1 MWGSVIPPVLARRP
15 FSSGIF
21 NLLIGVW
28 ASQCFTHWKVFM
40 VVNFEQVC
48 FPSVPQTG
56 CLMMTVPALW
66 SPLRVIASSVTQN
79 VQGGFSFGEPRGD
92 NLARLQYYILLGK
105 ISFRRWPGVVMQ
117 PQLNPAIEH
126 VSMVVQGIKKAD
138 KLSRKPLCEH
148 ASRTNSFQVL
158 ETYWSVQQERE
169 LQTESGVMTWITPI
183 KPPNWMDLWD
193 PLPCQQPSPCL
204 PDVWTHPRSWPDGS
218 PNMAK

>member
-1 MWGSVIPPVLARRP
+1 MLHTLEG
-15 FSSGIF
+15 FHGGEF
-21 NLLIGVW
+21 W
-28 ASQCFTHWKVFM
+28 AGLFSQCSPDRVSDDDGSGT
-40 VVNFEQVC
+40 VVS
-48 FPSVPQTG
+48 PSRYSIFCNTE
-56 CLMMTVPALW
+56 C
-66 SPLRVIASSVTQN
+66 
-79 VQGGFSFGEPRGD
+79 PRGLFLFHPSWED
-92 NLARLQYYILLGK
+92 KLQK
-105 ISFRRWPGVVMQ
+105 VAWSSQ

-148 ASRTNSFQVL
+148 ASHTNSFQVL

-169 LQTESGVMTWITPI
+169 LQTESGVMIWITPI